1 MRVKACNFIKIESL
15 AQVFSCE
22 FCEIS
27 KNTFFTE
34 QLRRLLLLVV
44 THLNINSLRFKFDS
58 LVQKITG
65 NDDIFMISETKLDN
79 SFPEGRF
86 LIEGYCKPHRIDC
99 NCHRG
104 GIMLNVRADIHQN
117 FYPQRR
123 YHNPNK
129 NTIESYLELLHKGL
143 ALYSSNYENIIV

>member
-1 MRVKACNFIKIESL
+1 MECFGAWPATLLKKKESL

-27 KNTFFTE
+27 KNTIFTE

-65 NDDIFMISETKLDN
+65 NVGIFMISETKLEN
-79 SFPEGRF
+79 SFPEGQF
-86 LIEGYCKPHRIDC
+86 LIEGYWKPYRIDR
-99 NCHRG
+99 NCHRE
-104 GIMLNVRADIHQN
+104 GIMLYIRADV
-117 FYPQRR
+117 PS
-123 YHNPNK
+123 K
-129 NTIESYLELLHKGL
+129 LL
-143 ALYSSNYENIIV
+143 STETSP